1 MPEDDE
7 KKKQSTILRR
17 ISPSSNEKE
26 MTRKHKDDVLS
37 TRVIQKEGQRPI
49 IIKHVQPPEVKIYG
63 GTHLQ
68 KLNLGQSA
76 ADGIAKW
83 GGSWWFI
90 TIFMILLVIWM
101 IINFFALTHV
111 WDPYPFILLNLVLS
125 CLAAIQA
132 PIILMSQNRAAERDR
147 AKAERDY
154 AVNRRSE
161 KEIEN
166 IQDDLDHI
174 KRKLAEISCRLPEK
188 PRKCYTR

>member
-7 KKKQSTILRR
+7 KKKRPMILRR
-17 ISPSSNEKE
+17 ISPSSNEKNGAKKQDE
-26 MTRKHKDDVLS
+26 VLR

-49 IIKHVQPPEVKIYG
+49 VIKQVQPPEIKIYG
-63 GTHLQ
+63 AAHVQ
-68 KLNLGQSA
+68 KLTLGQSA

-90 TIFMILLVIWM
+90 SIFMVLLFIWM

-174 KRKLAEISCRLPEK
+174 KRRLADILCRLPEK
-188 PRKCYTR
+188 PRKR

>member
-1 MPEDDE
+1 MPQDDE

-17 ISPSSNEKE
+17 ISSSTTDRNGAKKQDE
-26 MTRKHKDDVLS
+26 VLR
-37 TRVIQKEGQRPI
+37 TTVIQKQGQRPI
-49 IIKHVQPPEVKIYG
+49 VIKQVQPPEIKIYG
-63 GTHLQ
+63 AAHVQ
-68 KLNLGQSA
+68 KLKPGQMA

-90 TIFMILLVIWM
+90 GIFMILLVIWM

-154 AVNRRSE
+154 AVNRKSE
-161 KEIEN
+161 KEIQN

-174 KRKLAEISCRLPEK
+174 KRKLAEISCRLQA
-188 PRKCYTR
+188 RHRR